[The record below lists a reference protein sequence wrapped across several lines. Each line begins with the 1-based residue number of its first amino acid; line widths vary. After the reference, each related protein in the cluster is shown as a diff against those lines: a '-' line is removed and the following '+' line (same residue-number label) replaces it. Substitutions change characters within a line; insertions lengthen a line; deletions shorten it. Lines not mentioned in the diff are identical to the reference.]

1 MEWAIYKRNT
11 GSFVIAVAIMAGVG
25 VVSYLSLLQ
34 YKENAEWVT
43 HTREV
48 LEKTKEI
55 MSQIKDAETGQR
67 GYLLTG
73 KERYLEP
80 YRTTTREIDR
90 KLKALR
96 QLTADNPNQLQRLD
110 RLEPLIAKKLV
121 LLEQAINA
129 RSKNLESALQI
140 VQTDRGQQL
149 MEDIRILIT
158 AMEKE
163 ENELLKQRTME
174 ANTSAHQTTVLTIFG
189 SIIASAT
196 VGLAATITNQ
206 ELVKRKRMENSLQKA
221 RDELEIEVSRRT
233 AELRNTNEE
242 LQTEINERTKAES
255 EILRLNVQ
263 LEQRVA
269 ERTAQLEA
277 TNKEMEAFS
286 YSVSH
291 DLRAPLR
298 SIDGFSQALL
308 EDYADKLDVL
318 GQNYLQRVRAATQRM
333 AQLIDDLLNLSRLTR
348 SEMRWEE
355 VDLSA
360 LAEAIATELQKTEP
374 ERQVEFAIAPGLVT
388 NGDAHLLR
396 IVLENLLGNA
406 WKFTGKHQ
414 RARIEFGVLQQDDT
428 HVYFV
433 RDDGT
438 GFDMAYIDKLFGAFQ
453 RLHAMTEFEGT
464 GIGLAT
470 VQRIVHRHGGRV
482 WAESAVEQGAT
493 FYFTL

>member
-1 MEWAIYKRNT
+1 MEWAIYKKNT
-11 GSFVIAVAIMAGVG
+11 GSFVIAVAIMTGVG

-34 YKENAEWVT
+34 YKENAQWVT
-43 HTREV
+43 HTLEV
-48 LEKTKEI
+48 LEKTKEV
-55 MSQIKDAETGQR
+55 MSLLKDAETGQR
-67 GYLLTG
+67 GYLITG

-80 YRTTTREIDR
+80 YRTATGKITQ
-90 KLKALR
+90 KVKALR
-96 QLTADNPNQLQRLD
+96 QLTVDNPNQQRRLD
-110 RLEPLIAKKLV
+110 SLEPMIAKKLV
-121 LLEQAINA
+121 LLEQTIKGRNVQ
-129 RSKNLESALQI
+129 LESAVQI
-140 VQTDRGQQL
+140 VQTDQGQQV
-149 MEDIRILIT
+149 MEDIRMLTI
-158 AMEKE
+158 AMENE
-163 ENELLKQRTME
+163 ENQLLKKRSTE
-174 ANTSAHQTTVLTIFG
+174 ADASARQTTVLTIFG
-189 SIIASAT
+189 SILASVI
-196 VGLAATITNQ
+196 VGLAAMITNQ
-206 ELVKRKRMENSLQKA
+206 ELVKRQRMEKSLQKA
-221 RDELEIEVSRRT
+221 RNELEIEVKKRT
-233 AELRNTNEE
+233 AELVNTNEE
-242 LQTEINERTKAES
+242 LQTEINQRKSAES

-263 LEQRVA
+263 LEQRVI

-308 EDYADKLDVL
+308 EDYADKLDAL
-318 GQNYLQRVRAATQRM
+318 GQNYLLRVRAATQRM

-348 SEMRWEE
+348 SEMRCEK

-360 LAEAIATELQKTEP
+360 LVEAIATELHKTQP

-414 RARIEFGVLQQDDT
+414 KARIEFGLLQQDDT
-428 HVYFV
+428 DAYFV

-438 GFDMAYIDKLFGAFQ
+438 GFDMAYVDKLFGAFQ

-482 WAESAVEQGAT
+482 WAQSAMEQGAT

>member
-1 MEWAIYKRNT
+1 MEWAIYKKNT
-11 GSFVIAVAIMAGVG
+11 GSFVTAVAIMTGVG
-25 VVSYLSLLQ
+25 IISYLSLLQ
-34 YKENAEWVT
+34 YKENAQWVT

-48 LEKTKEI
+48 LEKTKEV
-55 MSQIKDAETGQR
+55 MSEIKDVETGQR

-80 YRTTTREIDR
+80 YHAATGEIAQ
-90 KLKALR
+90 KLKTLR
-96 QLTADNPNQLQRLD
+96 QLTADNPNQQQRLD
-110 RLEPLIAKKLV
+110 RLEPLITRKLV
-121 LLEQAINA
+121 LIEQTINA

-140 VQTDRGQQL
+140 VQTDQGQQI
-149 MEDIRILIT
+149 MEEIRMLTT
-158 AMEKE
+158 AMENE
-163 ENELLKQRTME
+163 ENELLKQRSME
-174 ANTSAHQTTVLTIFG
+174 ANASAHQTTLLTIFG
-189 SIIASAT
+189 SIIASAI

-206 ELVKRKRMENSLQKA
+206 ELVKRKQMENSLQKA
-221 RDELEIEVSRRT
+221 RDELEIEVNKRT

-242 LQTEINERTKAES
+242 LQTEINERKKAES

-308 EDYADKLDVL
+308 EDYADKLDAL

-348 SEMRWEE
+348 SEMRYEK

-360 LAEAIATELQKTEP
+360 LVEAIATDLHKTQP
-374 ERQVEFAIAPGLVT
+374 ERQVEFVIMPGLVA

-414 RARIEFGVLQQDDT
+414 KARIEFGLLQQNDT
-428 HVYFV
+428 DVYFV

-438 GFDMAYIDKLFGAFQ
+438 GFDMAYVEKLFGAFQ

-470 VQRIVHRHGGRV
+470 VQRIIHRHGGRV

>member
-1 MEWAIYKRNT
+1 MEWAIYKKNT
-11 GSFVIAVAIMAGVG
+11 GSFVIAVAIMTSVG
-25 VVSYLSLLQ
+25 IISYLSLLQ
-34 YKENAEWVT
+34 YRENAQRVT

-48 LEKTKEI
+48 LEKTKEV

-80 YRTTTREIDR
+80 YRTATGQIAQ
-90 KLKALR
+90 KLQALR
-96 QLTADNPNQLQRLD
+96 QLTADNPNQQRQLD
-110 RLEPLIAKKLV
+110 RLEPLISKKLV
-121 LLEQAINA
+121 LIEQTINA

-140 VQTDRGQQL
+140 IQTDRGQQI
-149 MEDIRILIT
+149 MEDIRMLT
-158 AMEKE
+158 RDMENE
-163 ENELLKQRTME
+163 EKELLKQRSME
-174 ANTSAHQTTVLTIFG
+174 ANASAHQTTLLTIFG
-189 SIIASAT
+189 SIIASAII
-196 VGLAATITNQ
+196 GLAATITNQ
-206 ELVKRKRMENSLQKA
+206 ELVKRKLMENYLQNA
-221 RDELEIEVSRRT
+221 RDELEIEISKRT

-242 LQTEINERTKAES
+242 LQTEINERKKAES

-308 EDYADKLDVL
+308 EDYADKLDAL

-348 SEMRWEE
+348 SEMRYEK

-360 LAEAIATELQKTEP
+360 LVEAIATELHKTQP
-374 ERQVEFAIAPGLVT
+374 ERQVEFVIAPGLVA

-414 RARIEFGVLQQDDT
+414 KARIEFGLLLQDNTD
-428 HVYFV
+428 VYFV

-438 GFDMAYIDKLFGAFQ
+438 GFDMAYVEKLFGAFQ

-470 VQRIVHRHGGRV
+470 VQRIIHRHGGRV

>member
-1 MEWAIYKRNT
+1 MEWAIYKKNT
-11 GSFVIAVAIMAGVG
+11 GGFVIAVAIMTGVG
-25 VVSYLSLLQ
+25 AVSYLSLLEYRQ
-34 YKENAEWVT
+34 NAQWVT

-48 LEKTKEI
+48 LEKTKEV
-55 MSQIKDAETGQR
+55 MSQVKDAETGQR

-73 KERYLEP
+73 KEKYLEP
-80 YRTTTREIDR
+80 YRSATGDIDQ

-96 QLTADNPNQLQRLD
+96 RLTADNPNQQRRLNN
-110 RLEPLIAKKLV
+110 LEPLIAKKLV
-121 LLEQAINA
+121 LMEQAIKA
-129 RSKNLESALQI
+129 RSKDLESALQI
-140 VQTDRGQQL
+140 IQTDQGQQS
-149 MEDIRILIT
+149 MEDIRMLTT

-163 ENELLKQRTME
+163 ENELLKQRSIE
-174 ANTSAHQTTVLTIFG
+174 ANASAHQTTLLTIFG
-189 SIIASAT
+189 SILASAI
-196 VGLAATITNQ
+196 VGLAAIITNQ
-206 ELVKRKRMENSLQKA
+206 ELVKRKRMEHSLQKA
-221 RDELEIEVSRRT
+221 RDELEIEVNKRT

-242 LQTEINERTKAES
+242 LQAEINERKKAES

-263 LEQRVA
+263 LEERVA

-308 EDYADKLDVL
+308 EDYSDKLDAL

-348 SEMRWEE
+348 SEMRYEE

-360 LAEAIATELQKTEP
+360 LVEAIATELHKTQP
-374 ERQVEFAIAPGLVT
+374 ERQVEFAITPGLVT
-388 NGDAHLLR
+388 NGDTHLLR

-414 RARIEFGVLQQDDT
+414 KARIEFGLLHQDNT

-438 GFDMAYIDKLFGAFQ
+438 GFDMAYVEKLFGAFQ

-470 VQRIVHRHGGRV
+470 VQRIIHRHGGRV

>member
-1 MEWAIYKRNT
+1 
-11 GSFVIAVAIMAGVG
+11 
-25 VVSYLSLLQ
+25 
-34 YKENAEWVT
+34 
-43 HTREV
+43 
-48 LEKTKEI
+48 
-55 MSQIKDAETGQR
+55 
-67 GYLLTG
+67 
-73 KERYLEP
+73 
-80 YRTTTREIDR
+80 
-90 KLKALR
+90 
-96 QLTADNPNQLQRLD
+96 
-110 RLEPLIAKKLV
+110 
-121 LLEQAINA
+121 
-129 RSKNLESALQI
+129 
-140 VQTDRGQQL
+140 
-149 MEDIRILIT
+149 MEDIRILTT
-158 AMEKE
+158 AMENE
-163 ENELLKQRTME
+163 ENELLKRRSAD
-174 ANTSAHQTTVLTIFG
+174 ANASAHQTTLLTIFG
-189 SIIASAT
+189 STIASVI

-206 ELVKRKRMENSLQKA
+206 ELVKRKQMENSLQKA
-221 RDELEIEVSRRT
+221 RDELEIEVNKRT

-242 LQTEINERTKAES
+242 LQTEINERKKAES

-308 EDYADKLDVL
+308 EDYADKLDAL

-348 SEMRWEE
+348 SEMRCEK

-360 LAEAIATELQKTEP
+360 LVEAIATELHKTQP

-396 IVLENLLGNA
+396 VVLENLLGNA

-414 RARIEFGVLQQDDT
+414 KARIEFGLLQQDDT
-428 HVYFV
+428 NVYFV

-438 GFDMAYIDKLFGAFQ
+438 GFDMAYIEKLFGAFQ

-470 VQRIVHRHGGRV
+470 VQRIIHRHGGRV

>member
-1 MEWAIYKRNT
+1 MEWAIYKKNT
-11 GSFVIAVAIMAGVG
+11 GSFVIAVAIMTGVG
-25 VVSYLSLLQ
+25 IISYLSLLQ
-34 YKENAEWVT
+34 YRENAQWVT

-48 LEKTKEI
+48 LEKTKEV
-55 MSQIKDAETGQR
+55 MSEVKDAETGQR

-80 YRTTTREIDR
+80 YRTATGEIAE
-90 KLKALR
+90 KLQALR
-96 QLTADNPNQLQRLD
+96 QLTADNPNQQQRLD

-121 LLEQAINA
+121 LIEQTINA

-140 VQTDRGQQL
+140 VQTDRGQQI
-149 MEDIRILIT
+149 MEDIRILTT
-158 AMEKE
+158 AMENE
-163 ENELLKQRTME
+163 ENKLLKQRSMK
-174 ANTSAHQTTVLTIFG
+174 ANASAHQTTLLTIFG
-189 SIIASAT
+189 SIIASII
-196 VGLAATITNQ
+196 VGFAAMISNQ

-221 RDELEIEVSRRT
+221 RDELEIEVSKRT
-233 AELRNTNEE
+233 AELRSTNKE
-242 LQTEINERTKAES
+242 LETEINERKKAES

-308 EDYADKLDVL
+308 EDYADKLDAL

-348 SEMRWEE
+348 SEMRYEK

-360 LAEAIATELQKTEP
+360 LVEAIATELHKTQS
-374 ERQVEFAIAPGLVT
+374 ERQVEFIITPGLVA

-414 RARIEFGVLQQDDT
+414 KARIEFGLLQQDDT
-428 HVYFV
+428 YMYFV

-482 WAESAVEQGAT
+482 WAESVVEQGAT

>member
-1 MEWAIYKRNT
+1 MEWAIYKKNT
-11 GSFVIAVAIMAGVG
+11 GSFVIAVAIMTGVG
-25 VVSYLSLLQ
+25 IISYLSLLQ
-34 YKENAEWVT
+34 YRENAQWVT

-48 LEKTKEI
+48 LEKTKEV

-80 YRTTTREIDR
+80 YRTATGEIAQ
-90 KLKALR
+90 KLQVLR
-96 QLTADNPNQLQRLD
+96 QLTADNPNQQQRLD

-121 LLEQAINA
+121 LIEQTINA
-129 RSKNLESALQI
+129 RSKNLESSLQI
-140 VQTDRGQQL
+140 VQTDRGQQI
-149 MEDIRILIT
+149 MEDIRMLTT
-158 AMEKE
+158 AMENE
-163 ENELLKQRTME
+163 ENQLLKQRSIK
-174 ANTSAHQTTVLTIFG
+174 ANASAHQTTLLTIFG
-189 SIIASAT
+189 SIIASVI
-196 VGLAATITNQ
+196 VGFAAMITNQ

-221 RDELEIEVSRRT
+221 RDELEIEVSKRT

-242 LQTEINERTKAES
+242 LQTEINERKKAES

-308 EDYADKLDVL
+308 EDYADKLDAL

-348 SEMRWEE
+348 SEMHCEK

-360 LAEAIATELQKTEP
+360 LVEAIATELHKTQP
-374 ERQVEFAIAPGLVT
+374 ERQVEFIITPGLVA

-414 RARIEFGVLQQDDT
+414 KARIEFGLLLQDDT

-438 GFDMAYIDKLFGAFQ
+438 GFDMAYVEKLFGAFQ

-482 WAESAVEQGAT
+482 WAESTVEQGAT
-493 FYFTL
+493 FHFTL

>member
-1 MEWAIYKRNT
+1 MT
-11 GSFVIAVAIMAGVG
+11 SVG
-25 VVSYLSLLQ
+25 IISYLSLLQ
-34 YKENAEWVT
+34 YRENAQRVT

-48 LEKTKEI
+48 LEKTKEV

-80 YRTTTREIDR
+80 YRTATGQIAQ
-90 KLKALR
+90 KLQALR
-96 QLTADNPNQLQRLD
+96 QLTADNPNQQRQLD
-110 RLEPLIAKKLV
+110 RLEPLISKKLV
-121 LLEQAINA
+121 LIEQTINA

-140 VQTDRGQQL
+140 IQTDRGQQI
-149 MEDIRILIT
+149 MEDIRMLT
-158 AMEKE
+158 RDMENE
-163 ENELLKQRTME
+163 EKELLKQRSME
-174 ANTSAHQTTVLTIFG
+174 ANASAHQTTLLTIFG
-189 SIIASAT
+189 SIIASAII
-196 VGLAATITNQ
+196 GLAATITNQ
-206 ELVKRKRMENSLQKA
+206 ELVKRKLMENYLQNA
-221 RDELEIEVSRRT
+221 RDELEIEISKRT

-242 LQTEINERTKAES
+242 LQTEINERKKAES

-308 EDYADKLDVL
+308 EDYADKLDAL

-348 SEMRWEE
+348 SEMRYEK

-360 LAEAIATELQKTEP
+360 LVEAIATELHKTQP
-374 ERQVEFAIAPGLVT
+374 ERQVEFVIAPGLVA

-414 RARIEFGVLQQDDT
+414 KARIEFGLLLQDNTD
-428 HVYFV
+428 VYFV

-438 GFDMAYIDKLFGAFQ
+438 GFDMAYVEKLFGAFQ

-470 VQRIVHRHGGRV
+470 VQRIIHRHGGRV

>member
-11 GSFVIAVAIMAGVG
+11 GSFVIAVTIMAGVG
-25 VVSYLSLLQ
+25 VISYLSLLQ
-34 YKENAEWVT
+34 YRENAQWVI

-48 LEKTKEI
+48 LEKTKEV
-55 MSQIKDAETGQR
+55 MSQIKDAESGQR

-80 YRTTTREIDR
+80 YRTAAGEIVQ
-90 KLKALR
+90 KLKTLR
-96 QLTADNPNQLQRLD
+96 QLTADNPDQQQRLD

-121 LLEQAINA
+121 LMEQAINA
-129 RSKNLESALQI
+129 RKKNLESALQI
-140 VQTDRGQQL
+140 VQIDEGQQI
-149 MEDIRILIT
+149 MEDIRMLTT
-158 AMEKE
+158 AMENE
-163 ENELLKQRTME
+163 ENELLKQRSLE
-174 ANTSAHQTTVLTIFG
+174 ANASAHQTTLLTIFG
-189 SIIASAT
+189 SIIASAI
-196 VGLAATITNQ
+196 VGLAAIITNQ
-206 ELVKRKRMENSLQKA
+206 ELVKRKQMENSLQKA
-221 RDELEIEVSRRT
+221 RDELEIEVNKRT

-242 LQTEINERTKAES
+242 LQIEINERKKAES

-308 EDYADKLDVL
+308 EDYVDKLDAV

-348 SEMRWEE
+348 SEMRYEK

-360 LAEAIATELQKTEP
+360 LVEAIATELHKTEP
-374 ERQVEFAIAPGLVT
+374 ERQVEFAIAPGLVA

-406 WKFTGKHQ
+406 WKFTGKHE
-414 RARIEFGVLQQDDT
+414 RARIEFGLLQQDDT
-428 HVYFV
+428 LVYFV

-438 GFDMAYIDKLFGAFQ
+438 GFDMAYVEKLFGAFQ

-470 VQRIVHRHGGRV
+470 VQRIIHRHGGRV

>member
-1 MEWAIYKRNT
+1 
-11 GSFVIAVAIMAGVG
+11 
-25 VVSYLSLLQ
+25 
-34 YKENAEWVT
+34 
-43 HTREV
+43 
-48 LEKTKEI
+48 
-55 MSQIKDAETGQR
+55 
-67 GYLLTG
+67 
-73 KERYLEP
+73 
-80 YRTTTREIDR
+80 
-90 KLKALR
+90 
-96 QLTADNPNQLQRLD
+96 
-110 RLEPLIAKKLV
+110 
-121 LLEQAINA
+121 
-129 RSKNLESALQI
+129 
-140 VQTDRGQQL
+140 
-149 MEDIRILIT
+149 MEDIRMLTT
-158 AMEKE
+158 AMENE
-163 ENELLKQRTME
+163 ENELLKQRSME
-174 ANTSAHQTTVLTIFG
+174 ANASAHQTTVLTIFG
-189 SIIASAT
+189 SIIASVI
-196 VGLAATITNQ
+196 VGLAAMITNQ
-206 ELVKRKRMENSLQKA
+206 ELVKRRRMENSLQKA
-221 RDELEIEVSRRT
+221 RDELEIEVNKRT

-242 LQTEINERTKAES
+242 LQTEINERKKAES

-308 EDYADKLDVL
+308 EDYADKLDTL

-348 SEMRWEE
+348 SEMRSEK

-360 LAEAIATELQKTEP
+360 LVEAIATELHKTQP

-414 RARIEFGVLQQDDT
+414 KARIEFGLLQQDDT

-438 GFDMAYIDKLFGAFQ
+438 GFDMAYVEKLFGAFQ